1 MGSGSLRRPF
11 QARSS
16 TEMSVEGTTAH
27 DQLLANLA
35 TAMRATAETARQAT
49 LDQCQVD
56 AKAYGERLHARSEDE
71 RQELRK
77 AADDD
82 VATIEARSKASIARV
97 RAEAEQRIERRRELL
112 EQELQEYHAAVD
124 REIERVQ
131 EKVTAYESEV
141 SQFFEALLERA
152 DPGEF
157 ASMASKAPNP
167 PPFTEE
173 DIQTL
178 AAELQDKHE
187 DAVRE
192 ADQQTAAPTEEL
204 PEYWWLDSPTSIT
217 AHAHHEEEPA

>member
-1 MGSGSLRRPF
+1 
-11 QARSS
+11 
-16 TEMSVEGTTAH
+16 MSVEGTTAH

-82 VATIEARSKASIARV
+82 VATIEARSKASMARV

-112 EQELQEYHAAVD
+112 EQELQEYHSAVD

-131 EKVTAYESEV
+131 EKVAAFEKEV
-141 SQFFEALLERA
+141 WQFFEQLLGRA
-152 DPGEF
+152 DPAEF
-157 ASMASKAPNP
+157 AAMASQAPNP
-167 PPFTEE
+167 PLFTEE
-173 DIQTL
+173 DLQTL

-187 DAVRE
+187 DAARE
-192 ADQQTAAPTEEL
+192 ADEQTAAPKEDL
-204 PEYWWLDSPTSIT
+204 PEYWWLDSPTAIT

>member
-1 MGSGSLRRPF
+1 
-11 QARSS
+11 
-16 TEMSVEGTTAH
+16 MSVEGMTAH

-49 LDQCQVD
+49 LDQCKVD

-71 RQELRK
+71 RQELHK

-112 EQELQEYHAAVD
+112 EQELQEYHSAVD

-131 EKVTAYESEV
+131 EKVTAFEQEV
-141 SQFFEALLERA
+141 SQFFEQLLERA

-157 ASMASKAPNP
+157 ASMASRAPNP

-173 DIQTL
+173 DLQTL
-178 AAELQDKHE
+178 ATELQDKHE

-192 ADQQTAAPTEEL
+192 ADEQTAAPKEEL